1 MTMGILDFIAKAQ
14 ENVNNAQKKIEDLQK
29 RIETTPPESF
39 FEKKKQAPKLNKE
52 EKTKQHITE
61 KPRQAPNQYNAEQQ
75 ILAQRDSMK
84 RNGFNEYEFLANR
97 NCCEI
102 CAKLNGKHFLVSEL
116 KIGVNAPPM
125 HDGCSCSI
133 AAHSD
138 RKEYE
143 DWLDFLSKGG
153 TTKEWEKRKKH

>member
-1 MTMGILDFIAKAQ
+1 MGILDFITKAQ
-14 ENVNNAQKKIEDLQK
+14 ENVNNAQKKIDDLQK
-29 RIETTPPESF
+29 RIEATPVESF
-39 FEKKKQAPKLNKE
+39 FNKKKQAPKLNKE
-52 EKTKQHITE
+52 CEPKQHKMEKT
-61 KPRQAPNQYNAEQQ
+61 RQAPTPYNAEQQ
-75 ILAQRDSMK
+75 ILALRDSMK
-84 RNGFNEYEFLANR
+84 RNGFDEYEYIANS

-102 CAKLNGKHFLVSEL
+102 CAKLNGNHFLVSEL
-116 KIGVNAPPM
+116 KMGVNAPPM

>member
-1 MTMGILDFIAKAQ
+1 MGILDFIAKAQ
-14 ENVNNAQKKIEDLQK
+14 ANINNAQKKVYDLQK
-29 RIETTPPESF
+29 RIETTPAESF
-39 FEKKKQAPKLNKE
+39 FEKKKQAPASVKE
-52 EKTKQHITE
+52 EKPKPHKE
-61 KPRQAPNQYNAEQQ
+61 NKPRQTKKPHDAEQQ
-75 ILAQRDSMK
+75 ILALRDSMK
-84 RNGFNEYEFLANR
+84 RNGFNEYEYIANS

-133 AAHSD
+133 AAYSD

-153 TTKEWEKRKKH
+153 TTKEWEKGKKH

>member
-1 MTMGILDFIAKAQ
+1 MGILDFIAKAQ
-14 ENVNNAQKKIEDLQK
+14 ENVNNAQKKIDDLQK
-29 RIETTPPESF
+29 RIETTPVESF
-39 FEKKKQAPKLNKE
+39 FEKKKQAPNK
-52 EKTKQHITE
+52 KGKPKQT
-61 KPRQAPNQYNAEQQ
+61 PSPYNAEKQ
-75 ILAQRDSMK
+75 ILAQRDSLK
-84 RNGFNEYEFLANR
+84 RNGFNKYEYIANS

-102 CAKLNGKHFLVSEL
+102 CAKLNGKNFLLSKLE
-116 KIGVNAPPM
+116 IGVNAPPM